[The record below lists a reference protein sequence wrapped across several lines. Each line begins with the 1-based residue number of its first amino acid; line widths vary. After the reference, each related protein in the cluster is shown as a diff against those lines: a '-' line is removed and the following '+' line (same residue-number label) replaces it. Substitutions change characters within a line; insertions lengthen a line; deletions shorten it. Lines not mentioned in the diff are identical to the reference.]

1 MFELDQIQQQI
12 METEA
17 QKEDMVGSFPGE
29 LIENAENQKKDNKKA
44 GSAITAGGVIFV
56 IFLILW
62 VLLGIGAF
70 IASLVCFGYSGSLTE
85 KILGLVIAFMIGP
98 FYWLYFY
105 FNKNYC
111 GKNQRNNRNI
121 RNK

>member
-1 MFELDQIQQQI
+1 MFELDEIQQQI

-17 QKEDMVGSFPGE
+17 QKETMVGSFPGE
-29 LIENAENQKKDNKKA
+29 LIENAENQKKKA
-44 GSAITAGGVIFV
+44 GSAITAGVVIYV
-56 IFLILW
+56 ILLILW
-62 VLLGIGAF
+62 VLLGLAAF

-98 FYWLYFY
+98 FYWFYFY

-111 GKNQRNNRNI
+111 GKNQRNNRN
-121 RNK
+121 K